1 MKLLCKSFGHSIA
14 LFRKLFAVYAAVLLT
29 AASLASTTTQAAEL
43 KFASWN
49 LGWHISNAELSAWTQ
64 ACGKRYARG
73 SDGIWQLSDQDTAQ
87 IGWDISE
94 YRSRIA
100 GLDMT
105 KMPPCSVYRADGMKG
120 NLAVTPASYE
130 KRLAQLAQVLKKEV
144 NADVIA
150 FQEVSGAQAVREAL
164 GDAANEYT
172 VCSFDNEFK
181 VQRLAF
187 AWRKSKFQAVGNCVV
202 HREIAL
208 TNLPS
213 EQQLRPGLSV
223 TLRAGNTTYRLL
235 NLHLKSGCVSALDGG
250 HLDAE
255 PKVRKSKGVKKDDP
269 CPVLQKQIAPLEAV
283 FETLAQG
290 VDHFMVLGDFNR
302 NLWHEI
308 NAPEQAIRAN
318 STEPTTPLVDTT
330 TNNMYRELND
340 GMPANSKAS
349 LVKLNCPVDAETQAL
364 CDYSTKAPLKGADKQ
379 KLVSSRALGCRNG
392 VGLDHF
398 LISDTLKPKV
408 AGAEKIAIGRF
419 GRSQGPNTARS
430 EPLLGVSDHCPI
442 VLRINNP

>member
-1 MKLLCKSFGHSIA
+1 MNLSIKLLGQPTT
-14 LFRKLFAVYAAVLLT
+14 LTRKLLNVGAAFLLT
-29 AASLASTTTQAAEL
+29 AASLAIGTAHAAEL

-49 LGWHISNAELSAWTQ
+49 LGWHISNAELGAWIQ
-64 ACGKRYARG
+64 ACSKRYARS
-73 SDGIWQLSDQDTAQ
+73 SDGIWQLSEQDNAQ
-87 IGWDISE
+87 VGWDISE

-120 NLAVTPASYE
+120 NLAVTPASYQ
-130 KRLAQLAQVLKKEV
+130 KRLSQLAQVLKNEV

-150 FQEVSGAQAVREAL
+150 FQEVSGTQAVREAL
-164 GDAANEYT
+164 GDAASDYT
-172 VCSFDNEFK
+172 ICSFDNEFK

-187 AWRKSKFQAVGNCVV
+187 AWRKSKLQAVVNCVV

-208 TNLPS
+208 ANLPA

-250 HLDAE
+250 HLDAA
-255 PKVRKSKGVKKDDP
+255 PKVRRSKGAIKDDP
-269 CPVLQKQIAPLEAV
+269 CPVLQKQIAPLETV
-283 FETLAQG
+283 FESLAQG
-290 VDHFMVLGDFNR
+290 VDHFIVLGDFNR
-302 NLWHEI
+302 NLWHEV

-318 STEPTTPLVDTT
+318 NSEPSSALVDTT
-330 TNNMYRELND
+330 TNNLYRELND
-340 GMPANSKAS
+340 GIPASSKAT
-349 LVKLNCPVDAETQAL
+349 LVKFNCPIDADSQAL
-364 CDYSTKAPLKGADKQ
+364 CDFSTKAPLKGADKQ

-398 LISDTLKPKV
+398 LISEPLKTKV
-408 AGAEKIAIGRF
+408 IGAEKIAIGRF
-419 GRSQGPNTARS
+419 GRSQGPNTVRND
-430 EPLLGVSDHCPI
+430 PLLGISDHCPI
-442 VLRINNP
+442 VLSVNNP